1 MRILVAL
8 DKFKGSLTA
17 AEAGEA
23 VRRGLMRL
31 WPDAEI
37 DVCPMADGGEGTTDA
52 VVKALGGRFE
62 SVRTVDAQSRGIVA
76 QYGLVALGEST
87 VAVMEMSATAGL
99 VQVSDLRLQPESA
112 STRGT
117 GEMMR
122 HAASKGVER
131 IIMGIGG
138 SATNDGGIGMAQ
150 ALGFKFL
157 DATDAPVLDLPS
169 EFERVRSI
177 LPGAPFP
184 CEVLVACDVK
194 NPLLGERGATRVY
207 GPQKGVEDLAFFEA
221 RLTSLADLV
230 KRDLGTDSRDEPG
243 AGAAGGLGFGLISF
257 AGARLVPG
265 FEWIADLIGL
275 RARIAHSD
283 LVITGEGRL
292 DGQSLEGKGPVGVA
306 QWAREAGK
314 KVIGLGGGVE
324 FSPALES
331 AFDLLLQC
339 KPESMSVSEAMAQ
352 GARLVEEKVVN
363 SSDLIRE
370 LIGNKI

>member
-23 VRRGLMRL
+23 VLRGLMRL
-31 WPDAEI
+31 GLDAEI
-37 DVCPMADGGEGTTDA
+37 DICPIADGGEGTTDA
-52 VVKALGGRFE
+52 VVTALGGRME
-62 SVRTVDAQSRGIVA
+62 CLHTQDAQGREIDA
-76 QYGLVALGEST
+76 AYGLLTLQEGA

-99 VQVSDLRLQPESA
+99 VQVSDLPLQPHSA

-117 GEMMR
+117 GEMMQ
-122 HAASKGVER
+122 HAAARGVSR
-131 IIMGIGG
+131 IIIGIGG
-138 SATNDGGIGMAQ
+138 SATNDGGIGMGQ
-150 ALGFKFL
+150 ALGFEFL
-157 DATDAPVLDLPS
+157 DSEGVPVHNLPA
-169 EFERVRSI
+169 EFERVQSI
-177 LPGAPFP
+177 RHAPPFP

-207 GPQKGVEDLAFFEA
+207 GPQKGVQDLDFCEA
-221 RLTSLADLV
+221 RLTALADLV
-230 KRDLGTDSRDEPG
+230 KRDLGLDARDEPG
-243 AGAAGGLGFGLISF
+243 AGAAGGLGFGLMSF

-275 RARIAHSD
+275 RRRIAEAD

-306 QWAREAGK
+306 QWARAAGK
-314 KVIGLGGGVE
+314 RVIGLAGGID
-324 FSPALES
+324 STPALE
-331 AFDLLLQC
+331 ATFDLLLQC
-339 KPESMSVSEAMAQ
+339 KPESMTVPEAMAQ
-352 GARLVEEKVVN
+352 GARLVEEKVVE

-370 LIGNKI
+370 LIGNRI